1 MDATCSDVTVDGLDP
16 PSVRNREPS
25 DCGYPAALRPA
36 RVLPPRAYVVES
48 RSRHRRHTDAETVN
62 VTESRAM
69 NDRDEVVL
77 SPEGYAKLT
86 DEHRRL
92 TTINRPEA
100 AARLAQALEVAGD
113 PADNP
118 EHLDARAELDLV
130 EERIEL
136 LERRLSAARVL
147 RPDGPSSNAVVLGSH
162 VVLEDLDDG
171 ARQEFTLVSSAESN
185 PAEGRLS
192 QESPVGRAIAGH
204 RRGDVVDAHAPHR
217 IRHLRIAEIGVTRQA
232 A

>member
-1 MDATCSDVTVDGLDP
+1 
-16 PSVRNREPS
+16 
-25 DCGYPAALRPA
+25 
-36 RVLPPRAYVVES
+36 
-48 RSRHRRHTDAETVN
+48 
-62 VTESRAM
+62 M

-77 SPEGYAKLT
+77 SPEGFAKLT
-86 DEHRRL
+86 DELRRL
-92 TTINRPEA
+92 TTANRPEA

-118 EHLDARAELDLV
+118 EHRDARAELDLV